1 MILEYLLLLNALATP
16 PAPATPVAP
25 MASAAAYAPKER
37 AVDGWRIEGA
47 FALDLKP
54 KAAWALALGVE
65 AAAPPRCVRLNNYW
79 CVKHGGW
86 RGEIAADPDG
96 HAAFAA
102 PRDGAAAAAMLLR
115 RYYVD
120 FKRRTAREIAA
131 RWAPAQCFDAIGGLA
146 PIPLGA
152 PIKPNLLR
160 MLPQRP
166 VPMGLAP
173 RGLANTLRARWL
185 GAHRGGMAARASAR
199 RRAAEASGLD
209 LLPAPEI
216 AVGMGEPAHARPPP
230 PAAAALTPLAPLAD
244 CPDERLRVANYAA
257 RIAEGVAANPDQ
269 DLALVA
275 PDGTP
280 TANFAKVLANMA
292 AVEIGPMRAGRL
304 LVEDAVAHLRGERL
318 AAESK

>member
-16 PAPATPVAP
+16 PAPARPAAAA
-25 MASAAAYAPKER
+25 ASAAVYAPKER
-37 AVDGWRIEGA
+37 AVEGWRIEAA

-65 AAAPPRCVRLNNYW
+65 AGAPPRCVRLNNYW

-96 HAAFAA
+96 HAAFAT
-102 PRDGAAAAAMLLR
+102 PRDGAAAAATLLR

-131 RWAPAQCFDAIGGLA
+131 RWAPAQCFDAVGGLA

-152 PIKPNLLR
+152 PIKPNLSR

-173 RGLANTLRARWL
+173 RGLGNTLRARWL
-185 GAHRGGMAARASAR
+185 AAHRSGFAARGAR
-199 RRAAEASGLD
+199 RRAGGASGLD
-209 LLPAPEI
+209 LPPAPEI

-230 PAAAALTPLAPLAD
+230 PTAPALAPLAPLAN
-244 CPDERLRVANYAA
+244 CADERLRVANYAA
-257 RIAEGVAANPDQ
+257 HIAEGVAANQDQ
-269 DLALVA
+269 DLGLVA

-280 TANFAKVLANMA
+280 TANFVKVLANMA
-292 AVEIGPMRAGRL
+292 AVEIGPMRARL
-304 LVEDAVAHLRGERL
+304 PLVEDAVAHLRAERL
-318 AAESK
+318 AAESR